1 MKRNSLRLFMPAV
14 IKKAK
19 QALFGPPVLRLS
31 RPVRFVAGN
40 GESVLKVKTACGA
53 TGFVAATVPVE
64 AFPDWIRRLNQH
76 ALDNRN
82 EIRRILDLD
91 DAASRRRA

>member
-1 MKRNSLRLFMPAV
+1 MKRNSLRLFTPAI

-19 QALFGPPVLRLS
+19 RALFGPPVLRLS

-40 GESVLKVKTACGA
+40 GEPVLKVKTVGGA

-64 AFPDWIRRLNQH
+64 AFPDWIRRLDQH
-76 ALDNRN
+76 AQDNRN
-82 EIRRILDLD
+82 EIRRILDQD
-91 DAASRRRA
+91 DAASQRHA